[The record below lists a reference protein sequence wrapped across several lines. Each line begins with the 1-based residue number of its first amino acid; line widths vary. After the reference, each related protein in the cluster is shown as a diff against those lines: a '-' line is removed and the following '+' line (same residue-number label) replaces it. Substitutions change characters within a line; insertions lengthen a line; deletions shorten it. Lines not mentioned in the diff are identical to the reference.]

1 MKNKINI
8 GGLFYNN
15 KFAIGFSLITSFV
28 IWIFVASSSYAEQE
42 KVISDIPISIPL
54 SDVAQNMGLKIFSGE
69 EEKAEVK
76 ISGNRVSVGMVS
88 KDNIQVIAKQ
98 ASSSI
103 VSPGTYTLELTAIKK
118 GTFTDYEFSSAV
130 TPSFVTVTVDT
141 TREINMNITDEVKY
155 NFDPNYFAAAT
166 SFSDTN
172 VSISGPESK
181 IKTISKVS
189 AKKDVEETLKSTW
202 SAAVPLTVYDSFG
215 ADISKDPQIQLSVE
229 EVTVII
235 PVLFVK
241 KVPIVPEFANAP
253 ENFKID
259 SSFSSVQPHEIEIAG
274 PEETV
279 KNLSDIK
286 LKPLDFSKINLQ
298 NKLFDLDLNLPN
310 GCRTMNNVYSAKLTI
325 NMDNM
330 KSTSVKVNNIKFINI
345 PQNKTPRVYTDSIT
359 VQMIGHENAINSLN
373 SDNVFA
379 EIDLKDQQYFVGTKE
394 MPVKI
399 HTKTKSGCWAYG
411 EFTANVGIE

>member
-15 KFAIGFSLITSFV
+15 KFAIIFSLITSFV

-54 SDVAQNMGLKIFSGE
+54 SDVAQEMGLKIFSGGDV
-69 EEKAEVK
+69 KAEVK
-76 ISGNRVSVGMVS
+76 VSGNRVSLGMVS
-88 KDNIQVIAKQ
+88 KDNIQIIAKQ

-130 TPSFVTVTVDT
+130 TPSFVTVTVDA
-141 TREINMNITDEVKY
+141 TREINMNISNEVKY
-155 NFDPNYFAAAT
+155 NFDPTYFAAAT
-166 SFSDTN
+166 SFSDTA

-189 AKKDVEETLKSTW
+189 VKKEIEETLNSTW
-202 SAAVPLTVYDSFG
+202 SMTIPLTVYDSFG
-215 ADISKDPQIQLSVE
+215 TDISKDPQIQLSAK
-229 EVTVII
+229 EVTVTI
-235 PVLFVK
+235 PILFVK
-241 KVPIVPEFANAP
+241 KIPIVPEFLNAP
-253 ENFKID
+253 ESFKVD
-259 SSFSSVQPHEIEIAG
+259 STFASVEPGEIEIAG

-279 KNLSDIK
+279 KKLSDVK

-310 GCRTMNNVYSAKLTI
+310 GCRTMNNVYSARLTI
-325 NMDNM
+325 NMDDM
-330 KSTSVKVNNIKFINI
+330 KSTDVKVKNIKFINI
-345 PQNKTPRVYTDSIT
+345 PQNKTPKVYTDSII
-359 VQMIGHENAINSLN
+359 VQMVGHENAIKNLN

-379 EIDLKDQQYFVGTKE
+379 EIDLTDQQYFVGTKE